1 MASSEKPT
9 PGIEVRH
16 GRGCPATTGGACGC
30 EPTYRAWAYD
40 RRGND
45 GKGGKV
51 RKTFPTLAAAKAWRA
66 DAVGEV
72 RRGKLRAAPAVTL
85 REVADRWLEGASDGT
100 IRNRSGDVYKPSVL
114 RGYKQALR
122 DRILPELGARRVSDV
137 GRDDVQDLA
146 DRMLADG
153 LDPSTIR
160 NGMMPL
166 RVIFRRLAGRSDSG
180 VTINPCAGVHLA
192 AVRGRRERIA
202 DPTEAQ
208 LLLDALAVDERALWA
223 AAMYA
228 GLRRG
233 ELQALRVQDVDLA
246 KGVIRVERSWDP
258 VAGPVEPKSRAGS
271 RSTPIPAVLR
281 DTLVEH
287 KLRLGRSD
295 GLFFGRSADSPFNP
309 RTIGKRAERAWAE
322 ENARRAAAGQSPL
335 EVITLHECR
344 HTFASLMIAAGV
356 NAKALSTFL
365 GHSSVMITLDRYGH
379 LFPGSEDEAGRL
391 LDDYLERADSAARIR
406 QLG

>member
-1 MASSEKPT
+1 MASSKKPT

-51 RKTFPTLAAAKAWRA
+51 RKTFPTLAAAKQWRA

-85 REVADRWLEGASDGT
+85 REAADRWLEGACDGT
-100 IRNRSGDVYKPSVL
+100 IRNRSGDPYKPSVL
-114 RGYKQALR
+114 RGYEQALR
-122 DRILPELGARRVSDV
+122 DRILPELGGRRVNDI
-137 GRDDVQDLA
+137 GHDDVQDLA

-153 LDPSTIR
+153 ADPSTIR
-160 NGMMPL
+160 NALMPL
-166 RVIFRRLAGRSDSG
+166 RVVFRRLAGRSDSG
-180 VTINPCAGVHLA
+180 VAINPCANLHLP

-202 DPTEAQ
+202 DPTEAT
-208 LLLDALAVDERALWA
+208 LLLDALPAEERPLWA
-223 AAMYA
+223 TAMYA

-233 ELQALRVQDVDLA
+233 ELQALRVEDVDLA

-271 RSTPIPAVLR
+271 RSTPIPAILR
-281 DTLVEH
+281 DHLVEH
-287 KLRLGRSD
+287 KLRLGRSH
-295 GLFFGRSADSPFNP
+295 GLFFGRSADTPFNP
-309 RTIGKRAERAWAE
+309 RTIGKRAEQAWGK
-322 ENARRAAAGQSPL
+322 ENVRRADAGQRPL
-335 EVITLHECR
+335 EPIGLHECR
-344 HTFASLMIAAGV
+344 HSFASLMIAAGV
-356 NAKALSTFL
+356 NAKALSTFM
-365 GHSSVMITLDRYGH
+365 GHSSVTITLDRYGH
-379 LFPGSEDEAGRL
+379 LFPGSETEAAGL
-391 LDDYLERADSAARIR
+391 LDAYLERANTAARIA
-406 QLG
+406 QLD